1 MRLSEWFKPGIKV
14 KRWIAF
20 GLFGVLLIAFGFTEL
35 VTHRVYDM
43 YYKLFYICLNITGVF
58 VIYISITEG
67 MKSVI
72 ALMNKGYIKMSLDS
86 KKIET
91 LITEK
96 RLLVKGPKIVVIGGG
111 TGLSTMLRGLKYYT
125 SNITA
130 IVTVGDDG
138 GGSGDLREDLGMLP
152 PGDIRNCLLALS
164 DTEPLMEDLLEY
176 RFKDGRLKG
185 QSFGN
190 LFLAAMDGV
199 SENFVDAVR
208 KMSSVLAV
216 TGKVLPVTLDDMKLM
231 AYLENGNLIE
241 GESYIPVEAIKQK
254 SRIKKLTI
262 DPIDAK
268 PLSEALNAIKDADA
282 IVMGPGSLYTSVLPN
297 LLVKGITTEIR
308 KSDALKIYISNVMTQ
323 PGETDGF
330 NVCDHLNILRK
341 YGGKDIVNC
350 VIANVGSISAD
361 MKEKYKEKGS
371 EVVKIDRSKIKDI
384 GVDIVERNL
393 VRIKN
398 GTIKHDSDYLAQVLV
413 ETIMEKKLLYDRK
426 KIIEY
431 MYLSQ
436 RIKERDKIEKK
447 IKRENSN
454 NVES

>member
-1 MRLSEWFKPGIKV
+1 MRLSDWLKPGIKV

-35 VTHRVYDM
+35 VTHRVYDI
-43 YYKLFYICLNITGVF
+43 YYKLFYICLNVTGVF

-67 MKSVI
+67 IKSVI
-72 ALMNKGYIKMSLDS
+72 ALINKGYLKMSLDS
-86 KKIET
+86 RKIET

-96 RLLVKGPKIVVIGGG
+96 RLVVKGPKIVVIGGG
-111 TGLSTMLRGLKYYT
+111 PGLSTMLRGLKYYT

-138 GGSGDLREDLGMLP
+138 GGSGALREDLGMLP
-152 PGDIRNCLLALS
+152 PGDIRNCILALA
-164 DTEPLMEDLLEY
+164 DTEPLMEDLLQY
-176 RFKDGRLKG
+176 RFTEGRLKG

-199 SENFVDAVR
+199 SDNFVGAVQ

-231 AYLENGNLIE
+231 AQLDNGNVVE
-241 GESYIPVEAIKQK
+241 GESDIPEEAFKQK
-254 SRIKKLTI
+254 SKINRLMIV
-262 DPIDAK
+262 PEDAK
-268 PLSEALNAIKDADA
+268 PLEEALQAIKDADA
-282 IVMGPGSLYTSVLPN
+282 IVMGPGSLYTSVIPN
-297 LLVKGITTEIR
+297 LLVKGIVSEIK
-308 KSDALKIYISNVMTQ
+308 KSSAYKIYISNVMTQ

-330 NVCDHLNILRK
+330 KVYDHIKVLKK
-341 YGGKDIVNC
+341 YGGKDIVDC
-350 VIANVGSISAD
+350 VIANNGSISDD
-361 MKEKYKEKGS
+361 MKKKYKDKNS
-371 EVVKIDRSKIKDI
+371 DIVTIDRDKLKDFGI
-384 GVDIVERNL
+384 EIVEKNL
-393 VRIKN
+393 IKVSK

-413 ETIMEKKLLYDRK
+413 ETIMEKKLLYDRR

-436 RIKERDKIEKK
+436 RIKERDKTEKK
-447 IKRENSN
+447 QKRESHKENK
-454 NVES
+454 

>member
-1 MRLSEWFKPGIKV
+1 MRLSDWLKPGIKV

-20 GLFGVLLIAFGFTEL
+20 GLFEVLLIAFGFTEL
-35 VTHRVYDM
+35 VTHRVYDI
-43 YYKLFYICLNITGVF
+43 YYKLFYICLNVTGVF

-67 MKSVI
+67 IKSVI
-72 ALMNKGYIKMSLDS
+72 ALINKGYLKMSLDS
-86 KKIET
+86 RKIET

-138 GGSGDLREDLGMLP
+138 GGSGALREDLGMLP
-152 PGDIRNCLLALS
+152 PGDIRNCILALA
-164 DTEPLMEDLLEY
+164 DTEPLMEDLLQY
-176 RFKDGRLKG
+176 RFTEGRLKG

-199 SENFVDAVR
+199 SDNFVGAVQ

-231 AYLENGNLIE
+231 AQLDNGNVVE
-241 GESYIPVEAIKQK
+241 GESDIPEEAFKQK
-254 SRIKKLTI
+254 SKINRLMIV
-262 DPIDAK
+262 PEDAK
-268 PLSEALNAIKDADA
+268 PLEEALQAIKDADA
-282 IVMGPGSLYTSVLPN
+282 IVMGPGSLYTSVIPN
-297 LLVKGITTEIR
+297 LLVKGIVSEIK
-308 KSDALKIYISNVMTQ
+308 KSSAYKIYISNVMTQ

-330 NVCDHLNILRK
+330 KVYDHIKVLKK
-341 YGGKDIVNC
+341 YGGKDIVDC
-350 VIANVGSISAD
+350 VIANNGSISYD
-361 MKEKYKEKGS
+361 MKKKYKDKNS
-371 EVVKIDRSKIKDI
+371 DIVTIDRDKLKDFGI
-384 GVDIVERNL
+384 EIVEKNL
-393 VRIKN
+393 IKVSK

-413 ETIMEKKLLYDRK
+413 ETIMEKKLLYDRR

-436 RIKERDKIEKK
+436 RIKERDKTEKK
-447 IKRENSN
+447 QKRESHKENK
-454 NVES
+454 

>member
-1 MRLSEWFKPGIKV
+1 MRLSDWLKPGIKV

-35 VTHRVYDM
+35 VTHRVYDI
-43 YYKLFYICLNITGVF
+43 YYKLFYICLNVTGVF

-67 MKSVI
+67 IKSVI
-72 ALMNKGYIKMSLDS
+72 ALINKGYLKMSLDS
-86 KKIET
+86 RKIET

-138 GGSGDLREDLGMLP
+138 CGSGALREDLGLLP
-152 PGDIRNCLLALS
+152 PGDIRNCILALA
-164 DTEPLMEDLLEY
+164 DTEPLMEDLLQY
-176 RFKDGRLKG
+176 RFTEGRLKG

-199 SENFVDAVR
+199 SDNFVGAVQ

-231 AYLENGNLIE
+231 AQLDNGNVVE
-241 GESYIPVEAIKQK
+241 GESDIPEEAFKQK
-254 SRIKKLTI
+254 SKINRLMIV
-262 DPIDAK
+262 PEDAK
-268 PLSEALNAIKDADA
+268 PLEEALQAIKDADA
-282 IVMGPGSLYTSVLPN
+282 IVMGPGSLYTSVIPN
-297 LLVKGITTEIR
+297 LLVKGIVSEIK
-308 KSDALKIYISNVMTQ
+308 KSSAYKIYISNVMTQ

-330 NVCDHLNILRK
+330 KVYDHIKVLKK
-341 YGGKDIVNC
+341 YGGKDIVDC
-350 VIANVGSISAD
+350 VIANNGSISYD
-361 MKEKYKEKGS
+361 MKKKYKDKNS
-371 EVVKIDRSKIKDI
+371 DIVTIDRDKLKDFGI
-384 GVDIVERNL
+384 EIVEKNL
-393 VRIKN
+393 IKVSK

-413 ETIMEKKLLYDRK
+413 ETIMEKKLLYDRR

-436 RIKERDKIEKK
+436 RIKERDKTEKK
-447 IKRENSN
+447 QKRESHKENK
-454 NVES
+454 

>member
-1 MRLSEWFKPGIKV
+1 MRLSDWLKPGIKV

-35 VTHRVYDM
+35 VTHRVYDI
-43 YYKLFYICLNITGVF
+43 YYKLFYICLNVTGVF

-67 MKSVI
+67 IKSVI
-72 ALMNKGYIKMSLDS
+72 ALINKGYLKMSLDS
-86 KKIET
+86 RKIET

-138 GGSGDLREDLGMLP
+138 GGSGALREDLGMLP
-152 PGDIRNCLLALS
+152 PGDIRNCILALA
-164 DTEPLMEDLLEY
+164 DTEPLMEDLLQY
-176 RFKDGRLKG
+176 RFTEGRLKG

-199 SENFVDAVR
+199 SDNFVGAVQ

-231 AYLENGNLIE
+231 AQLDNGNVVE
-241 GESYIPVEAIKQK
+241 GESDIPEEAFKQK
-254 SRIKKLTI
+254 SKINRLMIV
-262 DPIDAK
+262 PEDAK
-268 PLSEALNAIKDADA
+268 PLEEALQAIKDADA
-282 IVMGPGSLYTSVLPN
+282 IVMGPGSLYTSVIPN
-297 LLVKGITTEIR
+297 LLVKGIVSEIK
-308 KSDALKIYISNVMTQ
+308 KSSAYKIYISNVMTQ

-330 NVCDHLNILRK
+330 KVYDHIKVLKK
-341 YGGKDIVNC
+341 YGGKDIVDC
-350 VIANVGSISAD
+350 VIANNGSISDD
-361 MKEKYKEKGS
+361 MKKKYKDKNS
-371 EVVKIDRSKIKDI
+371 DIVTIDRDKLKDFGI
-384 GVDIVERNL
+384 EIVEKNL
-393 VRIKN
+393 IKVSK

-413 ETIMEKKLLYDRK
+413 ETIMEKKLLYDRR

-436 RIKERDKIEKK
+436 RIKERDKTEKK
-447 IKRENSN
+447 QKRERHKENK
-454 NVES
+454 

>member
-1 MRLSEWFKPGIKV
+1 MRLSDWLKPGIKV
-14 KRWIAF
+14 KRW
-20 GLFGVLLIAFGFTEL
+20 IAFGFTEL
-35 VTHRVYDM
+35 VTHRVYDI
-43 YYKLFYICLNITGVF
+43 YYKLFYICLNVTGVF

-67 MKSVI
+67 IKSVI
-72 ALMNKGYIKMSLDS
+72 ALINKGYLKMSLDS
-86 KKIET
+86 RKIET

-138 GGSGDLREDLGMLP
+138 GGSGALREDLGMLP
-152 PGDIRNCLLALS
+152 PGDIRNCILALA
-164 DTEPLMEDLLEY
+164 DTEPLMEDLLQY
-176 RFKDGRLKG
+176 RFTEGRLKG

-199 SENFVDAVR
+199 SDNFVGAVQ

-231 AYLENGNLIE
+231 AQLDNGNVVE
-241 GESYIPVEAIKQK
+241 GESDIPEEAFKQK
-254 SRIKKLTI
+254 SKINRLMIV
-262 DPIDAK
+262 PEDAK
-268 PLSEALNAIKDADA
+268 PLEEALQAIKDADA
-282 IVMGPGSLYTSVLPN
+282 IVMGPGSLYTSVIPN
-297 LLVKGITTEIR
+297 LLVKGIVSEIK
-308 KSDALKIYISNVMTQ
+308 KSSAYKIYISNVMTQ

-330 NVCDHLNILRK
+330 KVYDHIKVLKK
-341 YGGKDIVNC
+341 YGGKDIVDC
-350 VIANVGSISAD
+350 VIANNGSISYD
-361 MKEKYKEKGS
+361 MKKKYKDKNS
-371 EVVKIDRSKIKDI
+371 DIVTIDRDKLKDFGI
-384 GVDIVERNL
+384 EIVEKNL
-393 VRIKN
+393 IKVSK

-413 ETIMEKKLLYDRK
+413 ETIMEKKLLYDRR

-436 RIKERDKIEKK
+436 RIKERDKTEKK
-447 IKRENSN
+447 QKRESHKENK
-454 NVES
+454 